1 MPKPT
6 TFDRNREI
14 FAAFEKGSSV
24 EQLAE
29 DYGLTCGRVRAVLIS
44 ERHKRT
50 VSLEPFYQSLRGS
63 AAFEPPGR

>member
-6 TFDRNREI
+6 TLDRNREI
-14 FAAFEKGSSV
+14 FAAFENGLSV

-29 DYGLTCGRVRAVLIS
+29 AYDLTCGRVRAVLIS

-50 VSLEPFYQSLRGS
+50 VSLEPFYRTLRE
-63 AAFEPPGR
+63 F